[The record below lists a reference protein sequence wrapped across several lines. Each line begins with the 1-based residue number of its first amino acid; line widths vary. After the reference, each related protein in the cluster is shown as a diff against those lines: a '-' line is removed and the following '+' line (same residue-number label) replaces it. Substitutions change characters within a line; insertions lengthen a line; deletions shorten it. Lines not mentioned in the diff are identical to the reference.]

1 MTPTAFMQT
10 SVTLALIMVGL
21 AIFIGF
27 IALSLIQKAQLQEA
41 AGSLQGVLFA
51 NNGETRG
58 NAVKNYKKNMGCSLF
73 EG

>member
-1 MTPTAFMQT
+1 MKWCLHTERC
-10 SVTLALIMVGL
+10 V
-21 AIFIGF
+21 IGF

>member
-1 MTPTAFMQT
+1 MRYRLYRP
-10 SVTLALIMVGL
+10 
-21 AIFIGF
+21 
-27 IALSLIQKAQLQEA
+27 SLIQNAQLQEA

-58 NAVKNYKKNMGCSLF
+58 NAVKNYRKNMGCSLF